1 MAATIA
7 QLCRVFGPLGMKPM
21 DPDPYQ
27 IKKMHPNIALTTD
40 FFFFLFFSDSS
51 GAQLVLIHGADLLNV
66 EIFCDTSLFHLL
78 QGYDA
83 SILLNSTKDNRAEKH
98 QDLKLIVVGF

>member
-1 MAATIA
+1 
-7 QLCRVFGPLGMKPM
+7 
-21 DPDPYQ
+21 
-27 IKKMHPNIALTTD
+27 MHPNIALITD